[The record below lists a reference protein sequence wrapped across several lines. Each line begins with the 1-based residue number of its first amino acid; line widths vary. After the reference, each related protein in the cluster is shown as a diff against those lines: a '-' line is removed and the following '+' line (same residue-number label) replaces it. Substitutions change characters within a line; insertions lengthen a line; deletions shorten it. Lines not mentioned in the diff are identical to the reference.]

1 MKGLSIF
8 LALTLFAGSIA
19 GCTGDSTPPSDKDVS
34 DDTTN
39 EIVQPEQESPES
51 ETDSE
56 NPEGEEK
63 QMLKYLNNTYYKLTH
78 DKSLNIAFA
87 GGSVTD
93 GYGSSDQSTKSWAYL
108 TTQWFKAKFPDAK
121 VNGTKVSIGGTGSY
135 LADFRFEREIKTKN
149 PDLFF
154 IEFAVND
161 KYNGVSYDSVV
172 RTSETL
178 VQKAYAANPNM
189 DIVYILT
196 FDSGTGTA
204 DYDQLKAHRDVA
216 EKYGLMC
223 IKLSD
228 HVYSMLEETGEEF
241 SEYYKD
247 GVHPNDKGYEYY
259 ASVITEYIG
268 NDIIAGE
275 GKEIGEV
282 LLKAAVLP
290 EENLSKEPLLLDA
303 NMVYANELKLIDATG
318 WDFQQTGFSWLGMRY
333 NGRIFADSVGEKFT
347 YEFDGTD
354 FGICYGIGP
363 DMGTITCTV
372 DGGEPV
378 VINAYRGNKNPKEGI
393 VAWNLEKGKHTVTV
407 EVTAANENGKAEFE
421 IGALLIN

>member
-1 MKGLSIF
+1 MKNMTALLSLM
-8 LALTLFAGSIA
+8 LAAASLVA
-19 GCTGDSTPPSDKDVS
+19 CHSTTSPAPIPEENGQEKVEIEVTEVE
-34 DDTTN
+34 DDQKQN
-39 EIVQPEQESPES
+39 ETEEGKQE
-51 ETDSE
+51 
-56 NPEGEEK
+56 
-63 QMLKYLNNTYYKLTH
+63 MFKYLGNTYYKLTN

-108 TTQWFKAKFPDAK
+108 TTQWFKEKFPLAK
-121 VNGTKVSIGGTGSY
+121 VTGQKVSIGGTGSY

-189 DIVYILT
+189 DIIYVLT

-204 DYDQLKAHRDVA
+204 NYEQLQAHMDVA
-216 EKYGLMC
+216 AKYGLMC

-228 HVYSMLEETGEEF
+228 HVFSMLLETGEEYSVYF
-241 SEYYKD
+241 KD

-259 ASVITEYIG
+259 ASVITDYIG
-268 NDIIAGE
+268 KDIIAADGQAVE
-275 GKEIGEV
+275 EV
-282 LLKAAVLP
+282 SLKSAVLP
-290 EENLSKEPLLLDA
+290 EENLSKEPLLLNAHMIYSDEMKLDGAEGWEHQKA
-303 NMVYANELKLIDATG
+303 N
-318 WDFQQTGFSWLGMRY
+318 FSWLGMRY
-333 NGRIFADSVGEKFT
+333 NGRIFASTIGSKFT
-347 YEFDGTD
+347 YEFEGTD

-363 DMGTITCTV
+363 TMGTITCTV
-372 DGGEPV
+372 DGGEPIE
-378 VINAYRGNKNPKEGI
+378 INAYRGNLNPKEAS
-393 VAWNLEKGKHTVTV
+393 VAWNLPEGKHTVTV
-407 EVTAANENGKAEFE
+407 ELTGANEKGTSDFE